1 MNNSHISRLQT
12 LFRDLSEEEYEV
24 SMLAVWCHTV
34 RACERKEDSEV
45 STSRYILLTGRLN
58 RIAFCFLMLYTNP
71 FDISVALR

>member
-1 MNNSHISRLQT
+1 MNNSRISRLQT

-45 STSRYILLTGRLN
+45 STSRYILLIG
-58 RIAFCFLMLYTNP
+58 RIAFCLLMLNTNP

>member
-12 LFRDLSEEEYEV
+12 LFRDYRDWSEEEYEV

-45 STSRYILLTGRLN
+45 STSRYILLIG
-58 RIAFCFLMLYTNP
+58 RIAFCLLMLNTNP